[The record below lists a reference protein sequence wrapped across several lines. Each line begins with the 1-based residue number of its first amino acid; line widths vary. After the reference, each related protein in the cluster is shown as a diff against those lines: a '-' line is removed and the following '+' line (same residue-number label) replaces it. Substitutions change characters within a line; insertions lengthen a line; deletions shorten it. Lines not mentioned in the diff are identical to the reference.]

1 MNDWSTKS
9 WETFQWDWY
18 TSTGWIRIQAPNTGV
33 IVVKRRPSHAQA
45 AKDNHAR
52 IAKQK
57 DAEKPRVRRIGS
69 IVGQLI
75 SRRGYAQVSANEA
88 IHQLILA
95 EVGADLGA
103 GLQVGNLRQ
112 GVLHVYASDSATLQE
127 LNFRK
132 RGILKRLQRELAE
145 SKIKDLRFRIQT

>member
-1 MNDWSTKS
+1 
-9 WETFQWDWY
+9 
-18 TSTGWIRIQAPNTGV
+18 
-33 IVVKRRPSHAQA
+33 VVKRRPARTQS
-45 AKDNHAR
+45 AKD
-52 IAKQK
+52 Q

-88 IHQLILA
+88 IHQLIVV

-112 GVLHVYASDSATLQE
+112 GVLQVYASDSVTLQE

-132 RGILKRLQRELAE
+132 RGILKRIQREIPDN
-145 SKIKDLRFRIQT
+145 KIKDLRFRIQT

>member
-1 MNDWSTKS
+1 
-9 WETFQWDWY
+9 
-18 TSTGWIRIQAPNTGV
+18 
-33 IVVKRRPSHAQA
+33 VVKRRQSHPQPT
-45 AKDNHAR
+45 KD
-52 IAKQK
+52 K

-88 IHQLILA
+88 IHQLMVM
-95 EVGADLGA
+95 EVGADIGA

-112 GVLHVYASDSATLQE
+112 GVLHVYASDSVTLQE

-132 RGILKRLQRELAE
+132 RGILKRIQRDLPDN
-145 SKIKDLRFRIQT
+145 KIKDLRFRIQT

>member
-1 MNDWSTKS
+1 VVN
-9 WETFQWDWY
+9 EPQVPQWDWC
-18 TSTGWIRIQAPNTGV
+18 TLGVWFRIRVPDPGA
-33 IVVKRRPSHAQA
+33 IVVKRRQSQSQP
-45 AKDNHAR
+45 
-52 IAKQK
+52 KQGK

-88 IHQLILA
+88 IHQLLVL
-95 EVGADLGA
+95 EVGPELGG

-112 GVLHVYASDSATLQE
+112 GVLHIYASDSVTLQE

-132 RGILKRLQRELAE
+132 RGILKRIQRELPE
-145 SKIKDLRFRIQT
+145 NKVKVLRFRIQT